1 MGDSFHPIN
10 FSDFIFS
17 NFILP
22 SIYLSLLLQL
32 ISEKATG
39 QSQSRVNDVG
49 WDNAINIIIYRSI
62 YIVKLLYRNFYTVLY
77 LSVTIKISMVQK

>member
-49 WDNAINIIIYRSI
+49 WDNTINIIIYRSI
-62 YIVKLLYRNFYTVLY
+62 YIVKLLYRNFYTV
-77 LSVTIKISMVQK
+77 